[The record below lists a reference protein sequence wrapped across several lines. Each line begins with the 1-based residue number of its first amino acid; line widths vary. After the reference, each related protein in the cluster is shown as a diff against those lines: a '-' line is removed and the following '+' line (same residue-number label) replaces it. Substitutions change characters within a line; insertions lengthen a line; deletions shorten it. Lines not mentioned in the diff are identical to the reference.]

1 MTKILILG
9 AGGMLGH
16 TLAGMYKHRYETFA
30 TIRKNPEAYT
40 RYPVFD
46 GVQLIDG
53 VDAFSPETVRD
64 TIAKIRPAVVINCIG
79 IVKQLPEANNHIT
92 SIIINALFP
101 HQVATLCADNG
112 ARLIHISTDCVFTG
126 RKGMYTEADVSDA
139 EDLYGRSKFLGE
151 VDNMPNILTLRT
163 SIIGHELN
171 SAYGLIEWFLSQRG
185 KTVKGYRKAIYTG
198 FTAGALGD
206 LISHLIDHHPHLHGL
221 WQASSDP
228 INKYDLLQLVSSTY
242 QTAIEI
248 IPEDTVTIDRSLDST
263 RLRTTIGYTPPTWE
277 QMVMA
282 MAKNCV

>member
-1 MTKILILG
+1 
-9 AGGMLGH
+9 
-16 TLAGMYKHRYETFA
+16 
-30 TIRKNPEAYT
+30 
-40 RYPVFD
+40 
-46 GVQLIDG
+46 
-53 VDAFSPETVRD
+53 
-64 TIAKIRPAVVINCIG
+64 
-79 IVKQLPEANNHIT
+79 
-92 SIIINALFP
+92 
-101 HQVATLCADNG
+101 
-112 ARLIHISTDCVFTG
+112 
-126 RKGMYTEADVSDA
+126 
-139 EDLYGRSKFLGE
+139 
-151 VDNMPNILTLRT
+151 
-163 SIIGHELN
+163 LN